1 MIKNVFQT
9 TGKFLLRNSKSLS
22 HLTPLQKGK
31 CKVIINKTNSKYD
44 KNNKKSKINEFNNNK
59 SKNFKKVKDTSNS
72 KDKSISIP
80 IDLNNI
86 KLCYIYDKLHKNKNP
101 SNNKSEKLFLS
112 IINNSSSNLGNS
124 TNETT
129 VNNYPKYQKIISSQ
143 ITLNNNNRSNNQF
156 STYSNEINELND
168 KKQLNEVIIY
178 NNNSN
183 KNILDGINDRKND
196 LKKYKIQKLILKPK
210 KWKIKKNKKIPDLIS
225 SIKKIKKDFII
236 PLRNEYK
243 IKNAKSIDIKNKIL
257 KLKSEILE
265 NYKEIEDVQNN
276 KSFINYNSNKNLSIL
291 ISQKTKSII
300 NDYDIIEIKAHIN
313 KLSNEIIG
321 IKKETELFKNDYIR
335 ILDEIKEDE
344 KEIKEKKKKINNFLE
359 DKKNVK
365 RMIVLLHRRIIDAK
379 ERIAKMND
387 KKNILD
393 KSWYELSAIYDKSNK
408 NKSQDE

>member
-1 MIKNVFQT
+1 
-9 TGKFLLRNSKSLS
+9 
-22 HLTPLQKGK
+22 
-31 CKVIINKTNSKYD
+31 
-44 KNNKKSKINEFNNNK
+44 
-59 SKNFKKVKDTSNS
+59 
-72 KDKSISIP
+72 
-80 IDLNNI
+80 
-86 KLCYIYDKLHKNKNP
+86 
-101 SNNKSEKLFLS
+101 
-112 IINNSSSNLGNS
+112 LGNS

-129 VNNYPKYQKIISSQ
+129 VNNYPKYQNIINSQ
-143 ITLNNNNRSNNQF
+143 INLNNNNKSNNKI

-168 KKQLNEVIIY
+168 KKELNEVMIY

-183 KNILDGINDRKND
+183 KNILDGINDKKND

-313 KLSNEIIG
+313 QLSNEIIG
-321 IKKETELFKNDYIR
+321 IKKETELFKNDYNR

-393 KSWYELSAIYDKSNK
+393 KSWYELSAIYDKSNQ